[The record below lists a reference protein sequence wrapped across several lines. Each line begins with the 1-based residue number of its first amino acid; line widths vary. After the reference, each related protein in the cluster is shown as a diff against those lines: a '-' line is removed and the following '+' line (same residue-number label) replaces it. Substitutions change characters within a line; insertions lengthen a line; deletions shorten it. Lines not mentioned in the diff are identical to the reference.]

1 MSTIYRSEKKER
13 SLCSESKE
21 QNGVGLMNLGENYSK
36 KVGGGELRKI
46 EIWNILKILE

>member
-36 KVGGGELRKI
+36 KGGERLLKI